1 MKKIDT
7 YNSVLNEARK
17 DAGRLAREDK
27 ETYWIRKLTYVKLRK
42 VNLIT
47 KDHKLDR
54 ELKEIQ

>member
-17 DAGRLAREDK
+17 DAGRLAREA
-27 ETYWIRKLTYVKLRK
+27 EERIELEEELTYVKLRK

-54 ELKEIQ
+54 ELKKI